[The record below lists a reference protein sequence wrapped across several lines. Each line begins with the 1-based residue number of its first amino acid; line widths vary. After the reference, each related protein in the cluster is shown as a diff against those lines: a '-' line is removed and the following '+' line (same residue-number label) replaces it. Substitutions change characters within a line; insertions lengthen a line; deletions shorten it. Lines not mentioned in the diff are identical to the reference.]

1 MNIPFKTF
9 NVNLNYIEPSLQAL
23 HLAEK
28 YNFPAYIVERYIK
41 MLGYSGAEELL
52 TTAGKGLR
60 KAIRCNRLKIKC
72 DELQQLLESKGVKLK
87 KIDFLDYGFWVIEGE
102 EKIGHTLEYLY
113 GFYYI
118 QNPAS
123 MLPPILLKP
132 TPKDIVLDM
141 CAAPGGKTTH
151 LAELMQNRGIIVAVD
166 INREKVRA
174 LRSHLSRMGVE
185 NVIVIRTD
193 VGKLSML
200 KNTFTK
206 VLLDA
211 PCSGEGLIPI
221 DPKNVRKRKIK
232 DFYLMAAK
240 QLKLLKIAYEVT
252 KPGGEIVYS
261 TCSIAPEENEFV
273 INEILNIY
281 KDELVLERIG
291 ELNIGDKGYSN
302 IFGVTLN
309 PNIEKCLR
317 LYPHKHETEGFF
329 ICKLRKVGRR

>member
-28 YNFPAYIVERYIK
+28 YDFPAYIIERYVK
-41 MLGYSGAEELL
+41 MLGYSEAEELL

-60 KAIRCNRLKIKC
+60 KAIRCNRLKIGC
-72 DELQQLLESKGVKLK
+72 NELRRLLESKGIRLK
-87 KIDFLDYGFWVIEGE
+87 KIDFIDYGFWVIEGE

-132 TPKDIVLDM
+132 ASKDTVLDM

-151 LAELMQNRGIIVAVD
+151 LAELMQNKGVIVAVD
-166 INREKVRA
+166 ISRKRA
-174 LRSHLSRMGVE
+174 RTLRSHLSRMGIE
-185 NVIVIRTD
+185 NAIVIRTN
-193 VGKLSML
+193 VEELSML

-211 PCSGEGLIPI
+211 PCSGEGLISI
-221 DPKNVRKRKIK
+221 DPESVRKRKIK

-273 INEILNIY
+273 INEVLNTY
-281 KDELVLERIG
+281 KDKLVLEKI
-291 ELNIGDKGYSN
+291 ELNVGDKGYSDV
-302 IFGVTLN
+302 FGMTLN
-309 PNIEKCLR
+309 PSIEKCLR

-329 ICKLRKVGRR
+329 ICKLRKIR

>member
-23 HLAEK
+23 HLAKK
-28 YNFPAYIVERYIK
+28 YDFPAYIIERYVK
-41 MLGYSGAEELL
+41 MLGYSEAEELL
-52 TTAGKGLR
+52 TTVGKGLR
-60 KAIRCNRLKIKC
+60 KAIRCNRLKIEC
-72 DELQQLLESKGVKLK
+72 NELRQLLESKGIKLK
-87 KIDFLDYGFWVIEGE
+87 KIDFIDYGFWVIEGE

-132 TPKDIVLDM
+132 TSKDTVLDM

-151 LAELMQNRGIIVAVD
+151 LAELMQNRGVIVAVD
-166 INREKVRA
+166 ISRKRVRA

-185 NVIVIRTD
+185 NVVVIRTD
-193 VGKLSML
+193 VEELSML

-211 PCSGEGLIPI
+211 PCSGEGLISI
-221 DPKNVRKRKIK
+221 DTESVRKRRIE

-273 INEILNIY
+273 INEVLNTY
-281 KDELVLERIG
+281 KDKLVLEKI
-291 ELNIGDKGYSN
+291 ELNIGDKGYSDV
-302 IFGVTLN
+302 FGMTLN
-309 PNIEKCLR
+309 PNIAKCLR

-329 ICKLRKVGRR
+329 ICKLRKIGRK